1 MLVDPQ
7 SPEITPTPL
16 SLDPQTPEITP
27 KTSSLDPKK
36 PEIKPQTFF
45 AVDWGNSQIIHELIK
60 AKIIANTVNKYGSP
74 FFRQAI
80 SPANIKVLQ
89 LLLKLGA
96 DETFNQSGIAGAS
109 SLHIA
114 AERVNAQIM
123 AVLTEAGANVKA
135 LDHNGNTP
143 LHLLA
148 SGSNAYDFGLG
159 LDLLTKA
166 GANANAANHQGRI
179 PLHIVAERVNAQ
191 MIFDLIHKGS
201 NVKASDHNGNTPLH
215 LLASGSNAYDFAFGL
230 DLLTKAGAN
239 LNAANHQGR
248 IPLHIAAERVNA
260 QMMAVLIDE
269 GANAKALDHNGNT
282 PLHLLVSS
290 FNSNDFEALA
300 PMTKMLI
307 DAGVNVNAVNKQ
319 GQTALD
325 LAFLKEPL
333 QIAHELI
340 HHGAKAH
347 NTASNVLA
355 EKRRAL
361 QCKHTFLGICK

>member
-109 SLHIA
+109 S
-114 AERVNAQIM
+114 
-123 AVLTEAGANVKA
+123 
-135 LDHNGNTP
+135 
-143 LHLLA
+143 
-148 SGSNAYDFGLG
+148 
-159 LDLLTKA
+159 
-166 GANANAANHQGRI
+166 
-179 PLHIVAERVNAQ
+179 
-191 MIFDLIHKGS
+191 
-201 NVKASDHNGNTPLH
+201 
-215 LLASGSNAYDFAFGL
+215 
-230 DLLTKAGAN
+230 
-239 LNAANHQGR
+239 
-248 IPLHIAAERVNA
+248 LHIAAERVNA